1 MSESSKNLF
10 CFSDWEK
17 TVPIQITDDALWKMK
32 VYRIAL
38 FLGDSC
44 HPDIKTLYKNK
55 STFSIADQLNRAV
68 GSISANIAEG
78 YSRSTGKDRA
88 RFYEYALGSAR
99 ESRDWIYKCR
109 DILGEDTAKHHM
121 DTLSEIIRLLLRM
134 IPDQRHYSIRE
145 DVSEYDSQPIDEL
158 Q

>member
-1 MSESSKNLF
+1 MSEQNKNIIRF
-10 CFSDWEK
+10 TDWEK
-17 TVPIQITDDALWKMK
+17 TVPTQIIDDALWKMK

-38 FLGDSC
+38 FLGYSC

-55 STFSIADQLNRAV
+55 PTYSIADQLNRAV

-78 YSRSTGKDRA
+78 YSRSTGRDRA

-134 IPDQRHYSIRE
+134 IPDQRQVSIRE
-145 DVSEYDSQPIDEL
+145 DDSEYELKPIDEL